1 MYEEFEKELQALL
14 NKYSMENPSDTP
26 DFILAAYLS
35 NCLRAFNLAH
45 EETAKWM
52 GGGLESD
59 QAD

>member
-14 NKYSMENPSDTP
+14 NKYSMENPSNTP

-45 EETAKWM
+45 EETAKWT
-52 GGGLESD
+52 GSELKSYQVD
-59 QAD
+59 